1 MLKHLMT
8 AAAGLGLLAFAT
20 AAPAQETVKVGV
32 IAPFSGGFA
41 GSFGE
46 PFRQG
51 VETYVAMHGDPAP
64 GVKVEFVWR
73 DLPATDPA
81 RARNLA
87 QELVARDGV
96 QYLAGFVF
104 TPNAIAAA
112 AVAEGAKVPTV
123 IFNASASAVVSQSQY
138 FVRTSNTLP
147 QVSVP
152 TARNA
157 LEKGYKTVITA
168 VSDYGPGIDAET
180 YFKKA
185 FEEGGGEVVES
196 IRMPLSTTDFGPF
209 LQSISL
215 KKPDALFV
223 FLPYGPPTFSFVNG
237 YRDNGLDKMGIAFI
251 GTSETQESDLQTL
264 GEAAVGLETAY
275 FYSAAHESPENAAFT
290 AKLKELFPNVDP
302 NPATVSAFDGTHVLY
317 EMIRATAGK
326 ADPDKAIAAAK
337 GLSWESPRGPVSI
350 DPETRDIV
358 QNVYVRVVEK
368 DANGRL
374 INKEIKTYEKQPD
387 YGVQK

>member
-1 MLKHLMT
+1 MIRKML
-8 AAAGLGLLAFAT
+8 AAATALGLLGLVASAQ
-20 AAPAQETVKVGV
+20 AQETVKVGI

-51 VETYVAMHGDPAP
+51 VETYVGMHGDPADDI
-64 GVKVEFVWR
+64 KVEFLWR
-73 DLPATDPA
+73 DLPGGDPG

-104 TPNAIAAA
+104 TPNAVAAA
-112 AVAEGAKVPTV
+112 AVAEGAKIPTV
-123 IFNASASAVVSQSQY
+123 IFNASTSMVVSQSQY

-147 QVSVP
+147 QVTVP
-152 TARNA
+152 TAQNA
-157 LEKGYKTVITA
+157 LDKGYRTIVTA

-180 YFKKA
+180 HFVKT
-185 FEEGGGEVVES
+185 FEEGGGQVLES
-196 IRMPLSTTDFGPF
+196 IRMPLATTDFGPY
-209 LQSISL
+209 LQRISL
-215 KKPDALFV
+215 QAPDALFV

-237 YRDNGLDKMGIAFI
+237 YRDNGLDQAGIEFV
-251 GTSETQESDLQTL
+251 GTSETQESDLQAL
-264 GEAAVGLETAY
+264 GDAAIGLETGY
-275 FYSAAHESPENAAFT
+275 FYSAAHESPENEAFV
-290 AKLKELFPNVDP
+290 AKLRELFPNAEA

-317 EMIRATAGK
+317 EMIRATNGQ
-326 ADPDKAIAAAK
+326 ADPDAAIEAVK

-358 QNVYVRVVEK
+358 QNVYIRVVERGE
-368 DANGRL
+368 DGRL
-374 INKEIKTYEKQPD
+374 INKEIKTYENQPD
-387 YGVQK
+387 YGAQQ